1 MNQKPNKRIG
11 IVIGVIALLIITNIT
26 TFLISVKV
34 QIKQED
40 KIIVNLSEYEEL
52 VNKFNE
58 YSNKYSKSE
67 WLQEF
72 LKENYLGDITEDEMM
87 TGSLKGIFESLD
99 DPYSVYMTKEEFDDF
114 MDQTEG
120 SYGGIGVIVTPGDDN
135 LITVVSPIED
145 TPGEKAGIK
154 PDDKIVKVNG
164 KEFTAD
170 KMSDA
175 IKVMKGKPGTD
186 VVVTILRR
194 DKDNNP
200 SYMDVTITRAEIRL
214 KTVKSEMLED
224 KIGYLRIT
232 SFDQQTYTD
241 FKTHLNG
248 LEKKGMKGLII
259 DLRNNPGGLLDQC
272 AEIADELM
280 GKSVIVYTETKD
292 KERQYLNSDKGKI
305 DVPLVILVN
314 GGSASASE
322 ILAGAIKDTNS
333 GVLIGTQTF
342 GKGIVQRIKQMNDG
356 SGFKFTVSEYFTPS
370 GVNIH
375 GVGIEPNIVI
385 ELPEDVEEFGLNNI
399 ENDNQLQK
407 GIEVILNQIKK

>member
-1 MNQKPNKRIG
+1 MTQKPNKRIG

-194 DKDNNP
+194 NKDNNP
-200 SYMDVTITRAEIRL
+200 SYMDITITRAEIRL

-232 SFDQQTYTD
+232 SFDQQTYAD